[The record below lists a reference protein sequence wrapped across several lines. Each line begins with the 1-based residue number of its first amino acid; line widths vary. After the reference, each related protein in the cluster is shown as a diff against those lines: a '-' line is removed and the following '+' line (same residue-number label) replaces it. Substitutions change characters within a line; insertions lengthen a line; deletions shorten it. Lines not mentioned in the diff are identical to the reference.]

1 MIEIDWKAEAV
12 KELRNYKFNVQGVKN
27 LRERIEILDAQLEGI
42 RSPGS
47 TEGAGSGRER
57 DETYCDVITKRDNM
71 RRRLDIIEREIQL
84 IDKALSAL
92 SQPERDALVI
102 RYINSEYNSI
112 GHICSALHVERTK
125 AYSICAG
132 ALQHFSAALFGLSA
146 EK

>member
-57 DETYCDVITKRDNM
+57 DETYCDVIT
-71 RRRLDIIEREIQL
+71 
-84 IDKALSAL
+84 S
-92 SQPERDALVI
+92 
-102 RYINSEYNSI
+102 
-112 GHICSALHVERTK
+112 GT
-125 AYSICAG
+125 ICAG
-132 ALQHFSAALFGLSA
+132 GLISSSVRYSS
-146 EK
+146 

>member
-47 TEGAGSGRER
+47 TEEAGSGRER

-84 IDKALSAL
+84 IDKA
-92 SQPERDALVI
+92 
-102 RYINSEYNSI
+102 
-112 GHICSALHVERTK
+112 
-125 AYSICAG
+125 
-132 ALQHFSAALFGLSA
+132 
-146 EK
+146 

>member
-1 MIEIDWKAEAV
+1 M
-12 KELRNYKFNVQGVKN
+12 QGVKN

-71 RRRLDIIEREIQL
+71 RRRLSVIEREVQL

-92 SQPERDALVI
+92 SQPERDALTI
-102 RYINSEYNSI
+102 RYVNSEYNSI

-132 ALQHFSAALFGLSA
+132 ALQHFSTALYGLTT